1 MSDVHTRTPS
11 QPERPTYQVNA
22 PRECGDDYI
31 RALIEQQFS
40 GHGAGAQLARKLGIS
55 ESTASVLRHGGGDL
69 TRAAAMYGYIPHP
82 DAAGQWLRVYRKLDP
97 KKCGRLRWTPEH
109 DDRIRQALASRDSL
123 RDLAVELGTTK
134 RRILDRITRAGLRKP
149 VAGSL
154 EEAILASHA
163 RLRSQAERRAS

>member
-31 RALIEQQFS
+31 RALLAQQFA
-40 GHGAGAQLARKLGIS
+40 GHGGGAQLARKLGIS
-55 ESTASVLRHGGGDL
+55 ESTASVLRHGDGDL
-69 TRAAAMYGYIPHP
+69 TRAAAMYGYIPDP

-109 DDRIRQALASRDSL
+109 DDRIRRALASSDSL
-123 RDLAVELGTTK
+123 REVAVELGTTRK
-134 RRILDRITRAGLRKP
+134 RILDRITRAGLRKP
-149 VAGSL
+149 IVGSL
-154 EEAILASHA
+154 DEAVQASQA
-163 RLRSQAERRAS
+163 RLRSQAERRA